1 MNSFFK
7 QMLAKNVEDF
17 SIVSSN
23 VNKKK
28 EQRVRQEIFW

>member
-1 MNSFFK
+1 
-7 QMLAKNVEDF
+7 MLAKNVEDF

-28 EQRVRQEIFW
+28 EQKVRQEIF